1 MVLKCDILIGVMRVM
16 PLTHHLIDIPTA
28 AAKSFLIAIGVFL
41 MDRFHTARVF
51 RIQTGDKCGLVSAP
65 QPPPLPSSPS
75 LSYLSSPRHISNIG
89 KRHLNQPRPVAA
101 AHRLSPQANRMMDL
115 TESEAAAM
123 QIRSRNPGKLDN
135 ERAPFSALE
144 TIPKSLAIY
153 SPH

>member
-16 PLTHHLIDIPTA
+16 PVDIPTA
-28 AAKSFLIAIGVFL
+28 TAKSFLIAIGAFS

-65 QPPPLPSSPS
+65 PAPAIAVIAVIIIP
-75 LSYLSSPRHISNIG
+75 
-89 KRHLNQPRPVAA
+89 PVA
-101 AHRLSPQANRMMDL
+101 ANRMMDM
-115 TESEAAAM
+115 TESEVAAM

-144 TIPKSLAIY
+144 TIPKSLVIY